1 MKSVPKLL
9 GSHYA
14 ELSGHIGR
22 IQKYRNKLVHGQVT
36 GQSIKSRQLE
46 RDVLW
51 IMAWVSCLATEAE
64 KEFGYDGLKRKTYRS
79 AKATSKIAVAEFP
92 FDSPVEFK
100 TWLSSLT

>member
-1 MKSVPKLL
+1 
-9 GSHYA
+9 
-14 ELSGHIGR
+14 
-22 IQKYRNKLVHGQVT
+22 
-36 GQSIKSRQLE
+36 
-46 RDVLW
+46 
-51 IMAWVSCLATEAE
+51 MAWVSCLATEAE